1 MQIVL
6 IVAIAAAAGLFT
18 RGALLRYSGVERAKA
33 PSGKRQQFD
42 GSKIVE
48 QITGMLPIS
57 KESERDALDSLARS
71 GVRMTPSDLWAS
83 RCLFGG
89 IGLAVGIF
97 ASSELHTPAG
107 VAVLP
112 LGLIVGL
119 MLPQLY
125 LLMERKRWRE
135 EIERALP
142 NALDLICISVSA
154 GTTFDAGV
162 RAVSEKTTGPLA
174 DSLRDA
180 VQAARFM
187 STTQALKRL
196 ADAAQVQ
203 PLTMFV
209 ASLIQAED
217 SGIPV
222 SEILKTQAESVRT
235 YRRQKVEEEIN
246 KLATKMVFPCL
257 FIFCAL
263 LAVILAPALSQLV
276 GSLGSIAAAS

>member
-1 MQIVL
+1 MVYIL
-6 IVAIAAAAGLFT
+6 IVAVAAAAGLFT

-33 PSGKRQQFD
+33 QAGKRQQFD
-42 GSKIVE
+42 GSAIVA
-48 QITGMLPIS
+48 QITGVLPIS
-57 KESERDALDSLARS
+57 KQSERDAVESLERS
-71 GVRMTPSDLWAS
+71 GVRMTASDLWAS
-83 RCLFGG
+83 RFLFGG
-89 IGLAVGIF
+89 VGLALGIF
-97 ASSELHTPAG
+97 ASTQASSAAG
-107 VAVLP
+107 VAAIP
-112 LGLIVGL
+112 LGLVVGL
-119 MLPQLY
+119 LLPQLY
-125 LLMERKRWRE
+125 LIAERRRWRE
-135 EIERALP
+135 EIEKALP

-187 STTQALKRL
+187 SMTQALKRL

-209 ASLIQAED
+209 ASLIQAEE
-217 SGIPV
+217 SGIPIG
-222 SEILKTQAESVRT
+222 EILKTQAESVRT

-257 FIFCAL
+257 FIFSAL
-263 LAVILAPALSQLV
+263 LIVILAPALSQLV
-276 GSLGSIAAAS
+276 GSLGTIAGAS